1 MYFLHFSVSVEIS
14 HRYTNG
20 LPLSFL
26 YYQGPLQILLISK
39 RKNEQNNMNTINEI
53 TLDHYPTILLVDD
66 DIISLELYTYILV
79 NSKKYNVLK
88 ATSALEA
95 LALMTIH
102 KIDIVISDLKMPE
115 MNGRELITIVQ
126 TTYKNIQCA
135 ILSVD
140 YQSAIALSEELGIF
154 YLFKPVDI
162 NQLFHTVEAMLLCQ
176 SIPDSIITV
185 KQHMHFHQKL
195 SSYNK
200 LYFETFSRKTE

>member
-1 MYFLHFSVSVEIS
+1 MS
-14 HRYTNG
+14 R
-20 LPLSFL
+20 
-26 YYQGPLQILLISK
+26 
-39 RKNEQNNMNTINEI
+39 NNMNTINEI

-88 ATSALEA
+88 ATSAFEA

-126 TTYKNIQCA
+126 ARYKNIQCA

-140 YQSAIALSEELGIF
+140 YHGAVALGEELDIF
-154 YLFKPVDI
+154 YLLKPVDI
-162 NQLFHTVEAMLLCQ
+162 DQLLYIVEAMLLCQ
-176 SIPDSIITV
+176 SNPNTVIGV
-185 KQHMHFHQKL
+185 KQHINFHQKL
-195 SSYNK
+195 SSYYK
-200 LYFETFSRKTE
+200 FYFETFSRKIE